1 MRYKNIAGMVT
12 IYNPDVNVYENINT
26 YSSYLDKVYIVINSE
41 INNDIREKLNGIK
54 NAEIIDCHI
63 NLGIAKAINVVLDKA
78 KYRYDWLLTM
88 DQDSSFIKKVE
99 KYLAK
104 TKKVDTIT
112 TYGITLE
119 IGEKESAGI
128 DDSLMLVDRC
138 ITSGMLL
145 NVKLAIDSGGF
156 DEKLFI
162 DEVDFE
168 FCYRCNL
175 MGYKLYKYPVKII
188 DHHVGNY
195 KKYKICGFRFTSD
208 NEKYFRQYY
217 IFRNSLYVMKRY
229 RNMRIQYTF
238 TLLKRLI
245 KIILV
250 EEDKK
255 RKCIYIAKGIK
266 DFVIDKMG
274 AMIG

>member
-12 IYNPDVNVYENINT
+12 IYNPDTNVNENINT
-26 YSSYLDKVYIVINSE
+26 YSRCLDKVYIVINSE
-41 INNDIREKLNGIK
+41 INQDIQEKLNEIK
-54 NAEIIDCHI
+54 NSEIIDYNE
-63 NLGIAKAINVVLDKA
+63 NLGIAKAINIVLHKVKD
-78 KYRYDWLLTM
+78 RYDWLLTM
-88 DQDSSFIKKVE
+88 DQDSSFVKDLE
-99 KYLAK
+99 KFLEK
-104 TKKVDTIT
+104 NEQVDDRV
-112 TYGITLE
+112 TYGITTD
-119 IGEKESAGI
+119 I
-128 DDSLMLVDRC
+128 DDKEWKGSNNSLFKIDRC

-145 NVKLAIDSGGF
+145 NVRNALSCGGF
-156 DEKLFI
+156 DEKMFI

-168 FCYRCNL
+168 FCYRCNAK
-175 MGYKLYKYPVKII
+175 GYELYKFPVQIMNHKIG
-188 DHHVGNY
+188 DS
-195 KKYKICGFRFTSD
+195 KKYKILKFTFTSD

-229 RNMRIQYTF
+229 RNVRIQYTF

-266 DFVIDKMG
+266 DFMIDKMG
-274 AMIG
+274 AIIG